1 MSHGG
6 SKRGQG
12 WRRRRM
18 VTAAAA
24 AATLGELFGRSTRED
39 SSSGGVTVDAGI
51 IVAAAVIMGEI
62 IAAGISTIPA
72 REVVPRR
79 VTSTSR
85 IDNRS
90 EITTSSNN
98 SRITVVDGR
107 ETPEEEEDSGTV
119 AGEGRMNS
127 SRSRDRQ

>member
-6 SKRGQG
+6 SRRRRG
-12 WRRRRM
+12 WRLRRM
-18 VTAAAA
+18 VTA
-24 AATLGELFGRSTRED
+24 AATLGELFGSSTRED

-51 IVAAAVIMGEI
+51 IVAVAIMGEI

-90 EITTSSNN
+90 EITTSSSSSNN

>member
-6 SKRGQG
+6 SRRRQG
-12 WRRRRM
+12 WRHRRM
-18 VTAAAA
+18 VTA
-24 AATLGELFGRSTRED
+24 AATLGELFGSSTREV

-51 IVAAAVIMGEI
+51 IVAAAIMGEI
-62 IAAGISTIPA
+62 IAAGISTILA

-79 VTSTSR
+79 VTSMSR
-85 IDNRS
+85 IDHRS
-90 EITTSSNN
+90 EIITSSSNN

-107 ETPEEEEDSGTV
+107 ETPEEEEEDSETV

-127 SRSRDRQ
+127 SKSRDR